1 MKKVLMVLISISVIS
16 AQAYNAARVQD
27 IQKRYPRYAS
37 QVQKLVGEID
47 NSQKLLSYEQK
58 RLGGRKPTE
67 NAMQYM
73 SEVADVIQQKESEL
87 KGLLDKL
94 ELTGDWQIL

>member
-1 MKKVLMVLISISVIS
+1 
-16 AQAYNAARVQD
+16 VQD